1 MVRVS
6 SLGECQLRL
15 KNGDYLS
22 QRQTQVL
29 QGVLKGETAREIGA
43 QLYISPKTVA
53 NYTDQLKDVF
63 DCRKKRQLID
73 LVLSQ
78 GLYIPLMSVT
88 SIDMTEATAENPGA

>member
-1 MVRVS
+1 MVRVT
-6 SLGECQLRL
+6 SLGDCQLRL

-63 DCRKKRQLID
+63 DCSKKRELID
-73 LVLSQ
+73 SVLSQ
-78 GLYIPLMSVT
+78 GLYVPLMSAK
-88 SIDMTEATAENPGA
+88 SMGIDLSNSGKV